1 MSQKPNEKAQDA
13 TSHNFS
19 SVLASSKQ
27 PVSSQDA
34 LNYPALHL
42 YPLNDTFVSKQIN
55 LAPTNSR
62 EHIKIGR
69 YSNNKTVPSPVN
81 GYFDSKVLSRAHAE
95 VWYENEKV
103 YIKDIKSSNG
113 TFINGTRLSPESQ
126 ESEPF
131 ELHSEDVVDF
141 GIDILTDDNK
151 DILHRRVACR
161 VFLVMTPEDALKL
174 RSDFTSLYRGGVHG
188 GSLGTAGLCP
198 GAEGGFRRNKSNV
211 NVDQV
216 IMRLQSELQKSSMV
230 GSDLHAL
237 GTSIQK
243 IHDTLE
249 GGAVP
254 VQDAPY
260 QELVPAS
267 APHDH
272 SSDSTKQV
280 QLNPASAASL
290 ETQLANTHNLLASHV
305 EKIKHLEETLASY
318 ERVKDEFSSLKC
330 EVEEMR
336 LELRNQ
342 RRQEDSP
349 KQTLDT
355 LSGVRILE
363 DGFDDATSV
372 GSVETVV
379 ADASHGALPDDTMTD
394 HPMDASDVTITK
406 DEECVVP
413 SSASTGSQ
421 DSAVIPALLSRIER
435 LEKALQQ
442 QPQRLDPDASSEKTD
457 FSFQEWKNNFERR
470 WEEQTLGWKNA
481 QQKINDAF
489 ESRSLSRTP
498 KSSSFTSLLI
508 WLSKHDSEMPIMKVS
523 IEFLCKLLFLVVSTI
538 VGVVI
543 SLGVAKLVLIPL
555 IDVLWG

>member
-1 MSQKPNEKAQDA
+1 MPQKLNEKAQDA

-19 SVLASSKQ
+19 SVLAASKQ

>member
-19 SVLASSKQ
+19 SVLAASKQ

-272 SSDSTKQV
+272 SSDSTKQA

-290 ETQLANTHNLLASHV
+290 ETQLANTHNVLASHV

-489 ESRSLSRTP
+489 ESRSLPRTASR
-498 KSSSFTSLLI
+498 
-508 WLSKHDSEMPIMKVS
+508 HDSKMSIMMVL
-523 IEFLCKLLFLVVSTI
+523 IECLGKILGLVVS
-538 VGVVI
+538 VI
-543 SLGVAKLVLIPL
+543 IGSVIGLGISRLVIIPL
-555 IDVLWG
+555 VDVLWD

>member
-19 SVLASSKQ
+19 SVLAASKQ

-95 VWYENEKV
+95 VWYENDKV

-188 GSLGTAGLCP
+188 GSLGNAGLCP

-290 ETQLANTHNLLASHV
+290 ETQLTNTHNLLASHV

-379 ADASHGALPDDTMTD
+379 ADASHGAMPDDTMTD

-543 SLGVAKLVLIPL
+543 SLGMAKLLLPL
-555 IDVLWG
+555 IDVLYG

>member
-19 SVLASSKQ
+19 SVLAASKQ

-95 VWYENEKV
+95 VWYENDKV

-188 GSLGTAGLCP
+188 GSLGNAGLCP

-290 ETQLANTHNLLASHV
+290 ETQLANTHNVLASHV

-379 ADASHGALPDDTMTD
+379 AGASQGAMPDDTMTD

-421 DSAVIPALLSRIER
+421 DSVVIPALLSRIER

-543 SLGVAKLVLIPL
+543 SLGMAKLLLPL
-555 IDVLWG
+555 IDVLYG

>member
-19 SVLASSKQ
+19 SVLAASKQ

-95 VWYENEKV
+95 VWYENDKV

-188 GSLGTAGLCP
+188 GSLGNAGLCP

-290 ETQLANTHNLLASHV
+290 ETQLANTHNVLASHV

-379 ADASHGALPDDTMTD
+379 ADASHGAMPDDTMTD

-406 DEECVVP
+406 DEECAVP

-421 DSAVIPALLSRIER
+421 DSAVVPALLSRIER

-442 QPQRLDPDASSEKTD
+442 QPQRLDPDASSEKND

-498 KSSSFTSLLI
+498 KG
-508 WLSKHDSEMPIMKVS
+508 KHDSEMSIMEVL
-523 IEFLCKLLFLVVSTI
+523 IEFLYKLLFLVLFLVVTSI
-538 VGVVI
+538 IGAVIGVGI
-543 SLGVAKLVLIPL
+543 GKLLLVPL

>member
-19 SVLASSKQ
+19 SVLAASKQ

-95 VWYENEKV
+95 VWYENDKV

-188 GSLGTAGLCP
+188 GSLGNAGLCP

-290 ETQLANTHNLLASHV
+290 ETQLANTHNVLASHV

-379 ADASHGALPDDTMTD
+379 ADASHGAMPDDTMTD

-489 ESRSLSRTP
+489 ESRSLSRTA
-498 KSSSFTSLLI
+498 SR
-508 WLSKHDSEMPIMKVS
+508 HDSKMSIMMVL
-523 IEFLCKLLFLVVSTI
+523 IEFLGKILVLVVSMI
-538 VGVVI
+538 LGVVI

>member
-19 SVLASSKQ
+19 SVLAASKQ

-95 VWYENEKV
+95 VWYENDKV

-489 ESRSLSRTP
+489 ESRSLPRTASR
-498 KSSSFTSLLI
+498 
-508 WLSKHDSEMPIMKVS
+508 HDSKMSIMMVL
-523 IEFLCKLLFLVVSTI
+523 IECLGKILGLVVS
-538 VGVVI
+538 VI
-543 SLGVAKLVLIPL
+543 IGSVIGLGISRLVIIPL
-555 IDVLWG
+555 VDVLWD

>member
-19 SVLASSKQ
+19 SVLAASKQ

-95 VWYENEKV
+95 VWYENDKV

-188 GSLGTAGLCP
+188 GSLGNAGLCP

-290 ETQLANTHNLLASHV
+290 ETQLANTHNVLASHV

-379 ADASHGALPDDTMTD
+379 ADASHGAMPDDTMTD

-498 KSSSFTSLLI
+498 KSSSFTSFLI
-508 WLSKHDSEMPIMKVS
+508 WLSKHDSEMSIMKVS

-543 SLGVAKLVLIPL
+543 SLGMAKLLLPL
-555 IDVLWG
+555 IDVLYG

>member
-19 SVLASSKQ
+19 SVLAASKQ

-188 GSLGTAGLCP
+188 GSLGNAGLCP

-290 ETQLANTHNLLASHV
+290 ETQLANTHNVLASHV

-379 ADASHGALPDDTMTD
+379 ADASHGAMPDDTMTD

-543 SLGVAKLVLIPL
+543 SLGMAKLLLPL
-555 IDVLWG
+555 IDVLYG

>member
-19 SVLASSKQ
+19 SVLAASKQ

-95 VWYENEKV
+95 VWYENDKV

-188 GSLGTAGLCP
+188 GSLGNAGLCP

-379 ADASHGALPDDTMTD
+379 ADASHGAMPDDTMTD
-394 HPMDASDVTITK
+394 HSMDASDVTITK
-406 DEECVVP
+406 DEKCVVP

-543 SLGVAKLVLIPL
+543 SLGMAKLLLPL
-555 IDVLWG
+555 IDVLYG

>member
-19 SVLASSKQ
+19 SVLAASKQ

-95 VWYENEKV
+95 VWYENDKV

-188 GSLGTAGLCP
+188 GSLGNAGLCP

-489 ESRSLSRTP
+489 ESRSLPRTASR
-498 KSSSFTSLLI
+498 
-508 WLSKHDSEMPIMKVS
+508 HDSKMSIMMVL
-523 IEFLCKLLFLVVSTI
+523 IEFLGKILVLVVSMI
-538 VGVVI
+538 LGVVI

>member
-188 GSLGTAGLCP
+188 GSLGNAGLCP

-290 ETQLANTHNLLASHV
+290 ETQLANTHNVLASHV

-379 ADASHGALPDDTMTD
+379 ADASHGAMPDNTMTD

-406 DEECVVP
+406 DEECAVP

-421 DSAVIPALLSRIER
+421 DSAVMPALLSRIER

-498 KSSSFTSLLI
+498 KG
-508 WLSKHDSEMPIMKVS
+508 KHDSEMSIMEVL
-523 IEFLCKLLFLVVSTI
+523 IEFLGKILVLVLSL
-538 VGVVI
+538 VVI
-543 SLGVAKLVLIPL
+543 SIIGAVIGVGVGKLVLIPL

>member
-489 ESRSLSRTP
+489 ESRSLSRTA
-498 KSSSFTSLLI
+498 SR
-508 WLSKHDSEMPIMKVS
+508 HDSKMSIMMVL
-523 IEFLCKLLFLVVSTI
+523 IEFLGKILVLVVSMI
-538 VGVVI
+538 LGVVI

>member
-34 LNYPALHL
+34 LNCPALHL

-188 GSLGTAGLCP
+188 GSLGNAGLCP

-379 ADASHGALPDDTMTD
+379 ADASHGAMPDDTMTD

-508 WLSKHDSEMPIMKVS
+508 WLSKHDSEMSIMKVS

-543 SLGVAKLVLIPL
+543 SLGMAKLLLPL
-555 IDVLWG
+555 IDVLYG

>member
-19 SVLASSKQ
+19 SVLAASKQ

-188 GSLGTAGLCP
+188 GSLGNAGLCP

-211 NVDQV
+211 NIDQV

-254 VQDAPY
+254 VQDAPH

-267 APHDH
+267 VPHDH
-272 SSDSTKQV
+272 SSDSTKQA

-379 ADASHGALPDDTMTD
+379 ADASHGAMPDDTMTD

-406 DEECVVP
+406 DEKCVVP

-543 SLGVAKLVLIPL
+543 SLGMAKLLLPL
-555 IDVLWG
+555 IDVLYG

>member
-13 TSHNFS
+13 TSPNFS

-188 GSLGTAGLCP
+188 GSLGNAGLCP

-216 IMRLQSELQKSSMV
+216 IMRLQSELHKSSMV

-254 VQDAPY
+254 VQDAPN

-272 SSDSTKQV
+272 SSDSMKQA

-379 ADASHGALPDDTMTD
+379 ADASHGAMPDDTMTD

-406 DEECVVP
+406 DEKCVVP

-421 DSAVIPALLSRIER
+421 DSAVMPALLSRIER

-489 ESRSLSRTP
+489 ESRSLSRTA
-498 KSSSFTSLLI
+498 SR
-508 WLSKHDSEMPIMKVS
+508 HDSKMSIMMVL
-523 IEFLCKLLFLVVSTI
+523 IEFLGKILVLVVSLI
-538 VGVVI
+538 MGVVI
-543 SLGVAKLVLIPL
+543 SLGTAKLVLIPL

>member
-34 LNYPALHL
+34 LNCPALHL

-95 VWYENEKV
+95 VWYENDKV

-188 GSLGTAGLCP
+188 GSLGNAGLCP

-272 SSDSTKQV
+272 SSDSTKQA
-280 QLNPASAASL
+280 QLNPASTASL
-290 ETQLANTHNLLASHV
+290 ETQLANTHKLLASHV

-379 ADASHGALPDDTMTD
+379 ADTSHGAMPDDTMTD

-406 DEECVVP
+406 DEECVLP

-421 DSAVIPALLSRIER
+421 DSAVMPALLSRIER

-508 WLSKHDSEMPIMKVS
+508 WLSKHDSEMSIMKVS

-543 SLGVAKLVLIPL
+543 SLGMAKLLLPL
-555 IDVLWG
+555 IDVLYG

>member
-508 WLSKHDSEMPIMKVS
+508 WLSKHDSEMSIMKVS

-543 SLGVAKLVLIPL
+543 SLGMAKLLLPL
-555 IDVLWG
+555 IDVLYG

>member
-19 SVLASSKQ
+19 SVLAASKQ

-489 ESRSLSRTP
+489 ESRSLSRTA
-498 KSSSFTSLLI
+498 SR
-508 WLSKHDSEMPIMKVS
+508 HDSKMSIMMVL
-523 IEFLCKLLFLVVSTI
+523 IEFLGKILVLVVSI
-538 VGVVI
+538 ILGVVI
-543 SLGVAKLVLIPL
+543 SVGMAKLIIPL

>member
-19 SVLASSKQ
+19 SVLAASKQ

-290 ETQLANTHNLLASHV
+290 ETQLAHTHNLLASHV

-379 ADASHGALPDDTMTD
+379 AGASQGAMPDDTMTD

-421 DSAVIPALLSRIER
+421 DSAVMPALLSRIER

-457 FSFQEWKNNFERR
+457 FSFQEWMNNFERR

-508 WLSKHDSEMPIMKVS
+508 WLSKHDSEMSIMKVS

-543 SLGVAKLVLIPL
+543 SLGMAKLLLPL
-555 IDVLWG
+555 IDVLYG

>member
-13 TSHNFS
+13 TSPNFS

-188 GSLGTAGLCP
+188 GSLGNAGLCP

-498 KSSSFTSLLI
+498 KSSSFTSFLI
-508 WLSKHDSEMPIMKVS
+508 WLSKHDSEMSIMKVS

-543 SLGVAKLVLIPL
+543 SLGMAKLLLPL
-555 IDVLWG
+555 IDVLYG

>member
-1 MSQKPNEKAQDA
+1 MSQKPSEKAHDA
-13 TSHNFS
+13 MSHKYS
-19 SVLASSKQ
+19 SAIASSKQ
-27 PVSSQDA
+27 PSPPQDIF
-34 LNYPALHL
+34 NCPALHL

-62 EHIKIGR
+62 DHIKIGR

-95 VWYENEKV
+95 VWCENEKV

-188 GSLGTAGLCP
+188 GSLGNAGICP
-198 GAEGGFRRNKSNV
+198 GAEGGFRRGKSNV
-211 NVDQV
+211 SVDQL
-216 IMRLQSELQKSSMV
+216 IMRLESELQKSTMV
-230 GSDLHAL
+230 GSDLRAL
-237 GTSIQK
+237 GSSIQHT
-243 IHDTLE
+243 HDTLG

-260 QELVPAS
+260 QELVPALV
-267 APHDH
+267 PHGH
-272 SSDSTKQV
+272 SSDSTKQAHA
-280 QLNPASAASL
+280 NPTSMAGL
-290 ETQLANTHNLLASHV
+290 ETQLANTHNMMAAHV
-305 EKIKHLEETLASY
+305 EKIKHLEATLASY
-318 ERVKDEFSSLKC
+318 EHVKDEILSLKC

-336 LELRNQ
+336 LELRSQ
-342 RRQEDSP
+342 KVQDDKP
-349 KQTLDT
+349 KETLDT
-355 LSGVRILE
+355 LSGVRILD

-379 ADASHGALPDDTMTD
+379 ADASLGVMPSDTVTD
-394 HPMDASDVTITK
+394 HSIDASDVTVTK
-406 DEECVVP
+406 DIERIVP
-413 SSASTGSQ
+413 SSVSPAAP

-435 LEKALQQ
+435 LEKTLQQ
-442 QPQRLDPDASSEKTD
+442 QGVGPQASSEMNE
-457 FSFQEWKNNFERR
+457 FSFQEWKDYFERR

-481 QQKINDAF
+481 QQKINDAI
-489 ESRSLSRTP
+489 ESRINPQTAQGPSWTSFLNSLGKGLSEE
-498 KSSSFTSLLI
+498 SLLG
-508 WLSKHDSEMPIMKVS
+508 IMTTIFYKGFVLLMTA
-523 IEFLCKLLFLVVSTI
+523 IIFGVIVLGLLKLLF
-538 VGVVI
+538 
-543 SLGVAKLVLIPL
+543 PL
-555 IDVLWG
+555 RNLL

>member
-19 SVLASSKQ
+19 SVLAASKQ

-188 GSLGTAGLCP
+188 GSLGNAGLCP

-272 SSDSTKQV
+272 SSDSTKQA
-280 QLNPASAASL
+280 QLNPASTASL

-330 EVEEMR
+330 ELEEMR
-336 LELRNQ
+336 LELRNR

-421 DSAVIPALLSRIER
+421 DSAVMPALLSRIER

-457 FSFQEWKNNFERR
+457 FSFQEWMNNFERR

-543 SLGVAKLVLIPL
+543 SLGMAKLLLPL
-555 IDVLWG
+555 IDVLYG

>member
-19 SVLASSKQ
+19 SVLAASKQ

-188 GSLGTAGLCP
+188 GSLGNAGLCP

-330 EVEEMR
+330 ELEEMR

-379 ADASHGALPDDTMTD
+379 AGASQGAMPDDTMTD

-457 FSFQEWKNNFERR
+457 FSFQEWMNNFERR
-470 WEEQTLGWKNA
+470 WEEQQSGWKNA

-508 WLSKHDSEMPIMKVS
+508 WLSKHDSEMSIMKVS

-543 SLGVAKLVLIPL
+543 SLGMAKLLLPL
-555 IDVLWG
+555 IDVLYG

>member
-19 SVLASSKQ
+19 SVLAASKQ

-95 VWYENEKV
+95 VWYENDKV

-188 GSLGTAGLCP
+188 GSLGNAGLCP

-290 ETQLANTHNLLASHV
+290 ETQLANTINVLASHV

-379 ADASHGALPDDTMTD
+379 ADASHSAMPDDTMTD
-394 HPMDASDVTITK
+394 HSMDASDVTITK

-413 SSASTGSQ
+413 PSASTGSQ

-508 WLSKHDSEMPIMKVS
+508 WLSKHDSEMSIMKVS

-543 SLGVAKLVLIPL
+543 SLGMAKLLLPL
-555 IDVLWG
+555 IDVLYG

>member
-19 SVLASSKQ
+19 SVLAASKQ

-95 VWYENEKV
+95 VWYENDKV

-188 GSLGTAGLCP
+188 GSLGNAGLCP

-290 ETQLANTHNLLASHV
+290 ETQLANTHNVLASHV

-413 SSASTGSQ
+413 SSATTGSQ

-543 SLGVAKLVLIPL
+543 SLGMAKLLLPL
-555 IDVLWG
+555 IDVLYG

>member
-19 SVLASSKQ
+19 SVLAASKQ

-95 VWYENEKV
+95 VWYENDKV

-188 GSLGTAGLCP
+188 GSLGNAGLCP

-290 ETQLANTHNLLASHV
+290 ETQLANTHNVLASHV
-305 EKIKHLEETLASY
+305 EKIKHLETLASY

-489 ESRSLSRTP
+489 ESRSLSRTA
-498 KSSSFTSLLI
+498 SR
-508 WLSKHDSEMPIMKVS
+508 HDSKMSIMMVL
-523 IEFLCKLLFLVVSTI
+523 IEFLGKILVLVVSI
-538 VGVVI
+538 ILGVVI
-543 SLGVAKLVLIPL
+543 SVGMAKLIIPL

>member
-19 SVLASSKQ
+19 SVLAASKQ

-272 SSDSTKQV
+272 SSDSTKQA

-379 ADASHGALPDDTMTD
+379 ADASHGAMPDDTMTD

-413 SSASTGSQ
+413 SSATTGSQ

>member
-188 GSLGTAGLCP
+188 GSLGNAGLCP

-290 ETQLANTHNLLASHV
+290 ETQLANTHNVLASHV

-421 DSAVIPALLSRIER
+421 DSAVMPALLSRIER

-508 WLSKHDSEMPIMKVS
+508 WLSKHDSEMSIMKVS

-543 SLGVAKLVLIPL
+543 SLGMAKLLLPL
-555 IDVLWG
+555 IDVLYG

>member
-34 LNYPALHL
+34 LNCPALHL

-188 GSLGTAGLCP
+188 GSLGNAGLCP

-254 VQDAPY
+254 VQDAPH

-272 SSDSTKQV
+272 SSDSTKQA
-280 QLNPASAASL
+280 QLNPASTASL
-290 ETQLANTHNLLASHV
+290 ETQLANTHKLLASHV

-318 ERVKDEFSSLKC
+318 ERAKDEFSSLKC

-379 ADASHGALPDDTMTD
+379 ADASHGAMPDDTMTD
-394 HPMDASDVTITK
+394 HPMNASDVTITK

-421 DSAVIPALLSRIER
+421 DSAVMPALLSRIER

-481 QQKINDAF
+481 QQKISDAF

-498 KSSSFTSLLI
+498 KSSSFTSFLI
-508 WLSKHDSEMPIMKVS
+508 WLSKHDSEMSIMKVS

-543 SLGVAKLVLIPL
+543 SLGMAKLLLPL
-555 IDVLWG
+555 IDVLYG

>member
-13 TSHNFS
+13 TSHNFN
-19 SVLASSKQ
+19 SVLAASKQ

-95 VWYENEKV
+95 VWYENDKV

-188 GSLGTAGLCP
+188 GSLGNAGLCP

-290 ETQLANTHNLLASHV
+290 ETQLANTHNVLASHV

-379 ADASHGALPDDTMTD
+379 AGASQGAMPDDTMTD

-421 DSAVIPALLSRIER
+421 DSVVIPALLSRIER

-457 FSFQEWKNNFERR
+457 FSFQEWMNNFERR
-470 WEEQTLGWKNA
+470 WEEQQSGWKNA

-489 ESRSLSRTP
+489 ESRSLSRTA
-498 KSSSFTSLLI
+498 SR
-508 WLSKHDSEMPIMKVS
+508 HDSKMSIMMFLIECLFKILFAAVS
-523 IEFLCKLLFLVVSTI
+523 VFILL
-538 VGVVI
+538 VI
-543 SLGVAKLVLIPL
+543 SLGMVRLLLPL
-555 IDVLWG
+555 IDVLFG

>member
-254 VQDAPY
+254 VQDAPN

-272 SSDSTKQV
+272 SSDSTKQA

-379 ADASHGALPDDTMTD
+379 ADASHGAMPDDTMTD

-406 DEECVVP
+406 DEECAVP
-413 SSASTGSQ
+413 SSATTGSQ
-421 DSAVIPALLSRIER
+421 DSAVMPALLSRIER

-498 KSSSFTSLLI
+498 KGLSFTSFLI
-508 WLSKHDSEMPIMKVS
+508 WLSKHDSEMSIMKVS

-538 VGVVI
+538 IGVVI
-543 SLGVAKLVLIPL
+543 SLGMAKLLLPL
-555 IDVLWG
+555 IDVLYG

>member
-19 SVLASSKQ
+19 SVLAASKQ

-188 GSLGTAGLCP
+188 GSLGNAGLCP

-272 SSDSTKQV
+272 SSDSMKQA
-280 QLNPASAASL
+280 QLNPASTASL

-442 QPQRLDPDASSEKTD
+442 QPQRLDSDASSEKTD

-543 SLGVAKLVLIPL
+543 SLGMAKLLLPL
-555 IDVLWG
+555 IDVLYG

>member
-1 MSQKPNEKAQDA
+1 MSQKLNEKAQDA

>member
-95 VWYENEKV
+95 VWYENDKV

-188 GSLGTAGLCP
+188 GSLGNAGLCP

-290 ETQLANTHNLLASHV
+290 ETQLANTHNVLASHV

-330 EVEEMR
+330 ELEEMR
-336 LELRNQ
+336 LELRNR

-379 ADASHGALPDDTMTD
+379 ADASHGAMPDDTMTD

-406 DEECVVP
+406 DEECVLP

-421 DSAVIPALLSRIER
+421 DSAVMPALLSRIER

-508 WLSKHDSEMPIMKVS
+508 WLSKHDSEMSIMKVS

-543 SLGVAKLVLIPL
+543 SLGMAKLLLPL
-555 IDVLWG
+555 IDVLYG

>member
-19 SVLASSKQ
+19 SVLAASKQ

-95 VWYENEKV
+95 VWYENDKV

-508 WLSKHDSEMPIMKVS
+508 WLSKHDSEMSIMKVS

-543 SLGVAKLVLIPL
+543 SLGMAKLLLPL
-555 IDVLWG
+555 IDVLYG

>member
-19 SVLASSKQ
+19 SVLAASKQ

-95 VWYENEKV
+95 VWYENDKV

-188 GSLGTAGLCP
+188 GSLGNAGLCP

-379 ADASHGALPDDTMTD
+379 ADASHGAMPDDTMTD
-394 HPMDASDVTITK
+394 HSMDASDVTITK

-413 SSASTGSQ
+413 PSAPTGSQ
-421 DSAVIPALLSRIER
+421 DSAVMPALLSRIER

-543 SLGVAKLVLIPL
+543 SLGMAKLLLPL
-555 IDVLWG
+555 IDVLYG